1 MDWFRDN
8 MWATWLIIATALGV
22 LELVSMDLILIMLAG
37 GALVG
42 MVVALVSGAFVV
54 QMLAALAAAVALLA
68 FLRPGMVHR
77 LHAGP
82 TLSIGAEA
90 LIGKGAYVLE
100 AVSHQ
105 RPGRV
110 KIGGD
115 VWTAQPF
122 DEDDQIEEGASV
134 EVVTIKGATA
144 YVVRNQKPDSGSNM
158 EGGE

>member
-8 MWATWLIIATALGV
+8 MWATWLVIATGLGV
-22 LELVSMDLILIMLAG
+22 LELISMDLIFIMLAG

-42 MVVALVSGAFVV
+42 MVVALVTGAWVV
-54 QMLAALAAAVALLA
+54 QLLAAIAAALALLV

-82 TLSIGAEA
+82 SLAIGAEA
-90 LIGKGAYVLE
+90 LIGQRAFVLE
-100 AVSHQ
+100 PMTHTA
-105 RPGRV
+105 PGRV
-110 KIGGD
+110 KIGGE

-122 DEDDQIEEGASV
+122 DEDDQLEAGASV

-144 YVVRNQKPDSGSNM
+144 YVVRTQQPAAGSNT
-158 EGGE
+158 EG

>member
-42 MVVALVSGAFVV
+42 MVVALITGAIWV
-54 QMLAALAAAVALLA
+54 QIIIALAAAVALLA
-68 FLRPGMVHR
+68 FLRPSMVQR
-77 LHAGP
+77 LHSGP
-82 TLSIGAEA
+82 TLTIGAEA
-90 LIGKGAYVLE
+90 LIGKRASVLE
-100 AVSHQ
+100 QVS
-105 RPGRV
+105 RLAPGRV
-110 KIGGD
+110 KIDGD

-122 DEDDQIEEGASV
+122 DEDDQIEAGASV

-144 YVVRNQKPDSGSNM
+144 YVVRTQQPAAGSNK
-158 EGGE
+158 EG